1 MEMITV
7 KGEKN
12 MKSIRRGVFE
22 TNSSSTHSITM
33 CAAEDYEAWKQGK
46 MYFDSRN
53 DKFLTMDDILEKF
66 SDLNLPP
73 NRNNV
78 DDVLKDHDIFSYKG
92 YFENESELEDFSGT
106 FTTKGGE
113 KVMAFGKYGYNG

>member
-1 MEMITV
+1 MITV

>member
-1 MEMITV
+1 MAI
-7 KGEKN
+7 
-12 MKSIRRGVFE
+12 SIRRGVFE
-22 TNSSSTHSITM
+22 TNSSSTHSMTM

-66 SDLNLPP
+66 TDLNLPSY
-73 NRNNV
+73 RKTI
-78 DDVLKDHDIFSYKG
+78 DDVLKDHDIFSYEG